1 MAFAHTTPYM
11 TKYETTESLFAGG
24 VLEILLADWQTGEY
38 ILRLQDKENIVQGEF
53 ALQYQH

>member
-11 TKYETTESLFAGG
+11 TKYETTESVFAGG

-38 ILRLQDKENIVQGEF
+38 ILRLQDKEN
-53 ALQYQH
+53 